1 MVDAV
6 MSKGGRAL
14 LAHQWH
20 QAKSNFTP
28 AIALL
33 LSERQ
38 NGERVVWQVCCVSG
52 FMTDKT

>member
-38 NGERVVWQVCCVSG
+38 NGERVVWQVCCVFG
-52 FMTDKT
+52 FITDKT

>member
-38 NGERVVWQVCCVSG
+38 TVSG
-52 FMTDKT
+52 WCDRYVPFPVL